1 MRNDEYGFL
10 DRLRVTA
17 WAVAVLTQIGGVSA
31 KASRFFDL
39 SRTGRASTVFYKCL
53 AAGRPWPDIGGS
65 PDRPGPA
72 VRIEREYPGTLI
84 WLIHPI
90 WRALDGFPGYMS
102 DQVMLH
108 VLAMRPSVQQ
118 IVLPEHTATS
128 DEGQFCFV
136 ETIRAL
142 HQEGSLDAL
151 LAMMLVSRQAYCLC
165 DAIVHRETVKTI
177 YQLAG
182 TIACVQWMPPDLHRR
197 FIGEILQTVSA
208 QQPRHLSVEAARAD
222 RMINLD
228 IESLEFTGKSI
239 ESWAADVEAAIE
251 GSGVIPKPT
260 HRVDLPEETWR
271 FLRRSGQVRVKL
283 WEAGESTDRT

>member
-1 MRNDEYGFL
+1 MRNEEYGFL

-53 AAGRPWPDIGGS
+53 SAGRPWPDIEGS
-65 PDRPGPA
+65 PDQPGPA
-72 VRIEREYPGTLI
+72 IRIEREYPGTLI

-90 WRALDGFPGYMS
+90 WQAMDHFCSYMPE
-102 DQVMLH
+102 QVMLH
-108 VLAMRPSVQQ
+108 VLAMRPSVQR
-118 IVLPEHTATS
+118 IVLPERTEVS
-128 DEGQFCFV
+128 DEGQFCSV
-136 ETIRAL
+136 EVIRAL

-151 LAMMLVSRQAYCLC
+151 LAMMLVSRQAFCLC
-165 DAIVHRETVKTI
+165 EVIVHRETVKTI

-197 FIGEILQTVSA
+197 FIREILQTVSA

-239 ESWAADVEAAIE
+239 DLWAADVEAAIE
-251 GSGVIPKPT
+251 GSGVIPKPS
-260 HRVDLPEETWR
+260 HRVDLPEETQH
-271 FLRRSGQVRVKL
+271 FLR
-283 WEAGESTDRT
+283 